1 MKKIILLAILVAGC
15 NFIAGAQT
23 TKVSERTSVNGT
35 SYVSSSTRGS
45 SSSSDVK
52 TEYTWSKSGSE
63 VSSTIYLHKYSRGEN
78 AGRWTAYI
86 FKISKKTGKE
96 YKYYLPDG
104 MAIAD
109 DIIKHNPNLIK

>member
-1 MKKIILLAILVAGC
+1 MKKIILLAILVVGC
-15 NFIAGAQT
+15 NLIVGAQT
-23 TKVSERTSVNGT
+23 TKVSERTSTNGT
-35 SYVSSSTRGS
+35 SYVSSSSRGS

-78 AGRWTAYI
+78 AGKWTAYI
-86 FKISKKTGKE
+86 FRISKKTGKE